1 MSIERSA
8 LDALVERFARAW
20 NDRDIAALSAALS
33 EDAEFLDSAGKIW
46 RGRPAIIAEHRR
58 IFKHASAQSMLR
70 FQTAKVRLL
79 SRTTALIYAIWSIT
93 GNATGARRT
102 CRCAPAF
109 GCSSRSGAAPHGRS
123 LAAKF
128 PIRLPK
134 RLAHETAGRS

>member
-20 NDRDIAALSAALS
+20 NDRDVAALSAALS

-93 GNATGARRT
+93 GNADGRAPYLPVRTGLWLFVAQRR
-102 CRCAPAF
+102 
-109 GCSSRSGAAPHGRS
+109 GGAAWQIACCQVSDTP
-123 LAAKF
+123 A
-128 PIRLPK
+128 
-134 RLAHETAGRS
+134 